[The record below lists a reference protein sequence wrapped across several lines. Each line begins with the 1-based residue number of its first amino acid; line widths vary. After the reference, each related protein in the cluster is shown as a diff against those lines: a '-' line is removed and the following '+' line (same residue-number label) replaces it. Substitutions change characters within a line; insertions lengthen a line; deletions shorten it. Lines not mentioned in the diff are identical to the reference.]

1 MGHTAKHPHWPL
13 ESGRGRAL
21 ARVSNFGR
29 QPGIMSGMAN
39 HSYLSVWCKDFP
51 EESILERLGAF
62 LETVPVSATRPGFTY
77 LAIRAVDATES
88 PILEQDLRAVPL
100 DSAGIIEIARDQVH
114 SDCSYEVGC
123 DWDLS
128 VFDALNGKSKVE
140 PQRLEILCRGE
151 DYDGGFWRESG
162 HFEVN
167 LGFEHLY
174 TGHAG
179 LLGIRPGPRTPPE
192 GPEEVRF
199 LEAMAWPE
207 NLEKYQ
213 QKTRE
218 NIRKL
223 FDWVRRIENA
233 LPIAQVRLWSEG
245 EENFEARLDEI
256 VAAR

>member
-1 MGHTAKHPHWPL
+1 MA
-13 ESGRGRAL
+13 
-21 ARVSNFGR
+21 V
-29 QPGIMSGMAN
+29 MAN
-39 HSYLSVWCKDFP
+39 HSYLNVWCKDFP
-51 EESILERLGAF
+51 EEHILERLGAF
-62 LETVPVSATRPGFTY
+62 LNTVPFSATKPGFLY

-100 DSAGIIEIARDQVH
+100 DAAGIIEIARDQVH
-114 SDCSYEVGC
+114 SDCSYQVGC
-123 DWDLS
+123 DWDLAQ
-128 VFDALNGKSKVE
+128 FDAATGKSKTE
-140 PQRLEILCRGE
+140 PQPLEIVCRGE

-167 LGFEHLY
+167 LGFEHFF

-179 LLGIRPGPRTPPE
+179 LLGIRPGPKAPAQS
-192 GPEEVRF
+192 PEEARF

-213 QKTRE
+213 EKTRE

-223 FDWVRRIENA
+223 LDWARRIENA
-233 LPIAQVRLWSEG
+233 LPVETVRLWSEG